1 MPPAPRR
8 ARMAKRP
15 TVLPVRS
22 FASPGVQG
30 CFAGC
35 DIIPCG
41 RSRWGHESTVHD
53 SRGFETVKAPTRMLP
68 AQRVRVI
75 GRVLRPPS
83 SFGPP
88 CYSHPAAE
96 AIKCSLLAERVD
108 SDGQAT
114 APMTQCG
121 WFNASA
127 IENTP
132 SLMYSWTSQE
142 GKTGLILPSP
152 CEDRSDLQTRRHTC
166 SATLRQALRN
176 LLLIASSNLVF
187 RSPDRKSV
195 V

>member
-8 ARMAKRP
+8 ALITKRP

-22 FASPGVQG
+22 LASTGVTGSFSGCGIIACGVHVGDRIQPFTTPGLRDREALLG
-30 CFAGC
+30 CSQ
-35 DIIPCG
+35 DRWCG
-41 RSRWGHESTVHD
+41 P
-53 SRGFETVKAPTRMLP
+53 F
-68 AQRVRVI
+68 
-75 GRVLRPPS
+75 GRILRPSS

-114 APMTQCG
+114 APMTQRG

-132 SLMYSWTSQE
+132 SLMYAWTSQE

-152 CEDRSDLQTRRHTC
+152 CEDQSDPQTRRHTC
-166 SATLRQALRN
+166 GATLRQALRN
-176 LLLIASSNLVF
+176 LLLIASCKYVF
-187 RSPDRKSV
+187 RSPA
-195 V
+195 